1 MNYYQEEQR
10 VEVEIN
16 LLQELL
22 VKLQEQLN
30 KIDADVGN
38 WKKYEKETR
47 ATAYAIFES
56 GIKIKNDVI
65 DLFWAL
71 MESRNEKRKTDER
84 R

>member
-30 KIDADVGN
+30 KLDADVGN
-38 WKKYEKETR
+38 WEKYEKETR
-47 ATAYAIFES
+47 ATAHAIFES
-56 GIKIKNDVI
+56 GIKIKNDVNE
-65 DLFWAL
+65 LFWELA
-71 MESRNEKRKTDER
+71 R
-84 R
+84 

>member
-30 KIDADVGN
+30 KLDADVGS
-38 WKKYEKETR
+38 WEKYEKETM
-47 ATAYAIFES
+47 ATAHAIFES
-56 GIKIKNDVI
+56 GIKIKNDVNE
-65 DLFWAL
+65 LFWELA
-71 MESRNEKRKTDER
+71 R
-84 R
+84 